1 MQNSIR
7 GVRQNWET
15 SGQSPLSLSIY
26 SLVLFKE
33 KNINKFQS
41 QITIIADFSK
51 IAANMKL
58 SSVQFWIL
66 QSPGSLRRQ
75 KGEKF
80 RTSGRL
86 PLLRPFNSLVVCCF
100 PYMNWPKL
108 FACRRAI
115 SLLSVNILEDVIAL
129 KGSYNVMTNALKM
142 TLSFFGTSAK
152 TWKMRVGHLVVI
164 G

>member
-100 PYMNWPKL
+100 PYMSWPKL

-129 KGSYNVMTNALKM
+129 KGSYNVMTNAWKWP
-142 TLSFFGTSAK
+142 SFPLEPQPKLEKCA
-152 TWKMRVGHLVVI
+152 LDI
-164 G
+164 